1 MHKKPCVR
9 TLMGSQIVK
18 DSKTLLKSPEEY
30 FCKIFWSLSKKGS
43 LKNFILV
50 VSEIWRLF
58 VNILRPDEKISLS
71 VKASV

>member
-30 FCKIFWSLSKKGS
+30 FCKIFWSLSKKGG